1 VIDPSSEALLR
12 EALRLTETGALADA
26 AALYARLLERAPEF
40 ADGWYHLGLLQR
52 RLRRY
57 EDALHSYAQALERGV
72 STPEAVHLN
81 RGVVYADFLHQPDAA
96 AGELRAAL
104 GLNPHYTPALL
115 NLANLY
121 EDHGQREQAIDL
133 YGQVLA
139 REPGNGEALA
149 RSANLHTFRTR
160 DDPWIGRLE
169 RPLAAPE
176 ASAGERASLG
186 FALGR
191 ALDECGD
198 YEAAFSAYAAANRA
212 SLAAVTGVAAYDRG
226 AAELRIDRLLTAFP
240 ARSRRV
246 VAPTGEP
253 RPIFICGM
261 FRSGSTL
268 TEQLL
273 AAHPEIAAGGELDLL
288 PHLAENQLGPFP
300 ESMLQ
305 VSVESLASFA
315 AGYRSTL
322 ARLFPGAP
330 CVTDK
335 RPDNYLYIGLIKM
348 LFPDARIVHT
358 TRHPLDNCLSVYFA
372 HLDPALRYAFDL
384 LDIAHHF
391 GQYRRLMAHWR
402 SLYRDDILDVDYDAL
417 VREPRAALER
427 VLRFCG
433 LPWDERCLAGP
444 RPGAVV
450 KTASVWQVREPLHQR
465 SSGRWR
471 HYERQLAALR
481 DSLGDL
487 DDTP

>member
-1 VIDPSSEALLR
+1 VIDPSSEALQR
-12 EALRLTETGALADA
+12 EALRLTETGALAEA
-26 AALYARLLERAPEF
+26 AALYARLLERTPEL
-40 ADGWYHLGLLQR
+40 ADGWYNLGLLQR

-57 EDALHSYAQALERGV
+57 EDALHSYAQALARGV

-81 RGVVYADFLHQPDAA
+81 RAVVYADFLHEPDAA
-96 AGELRAAL
+96 EGELRAAL
-104 GLNPHYTPALL
+104 GLNPDYSPALL

-121 EDHGQREQAIDL
+121 EDQGQRAAAIDL
-133 YGQVLA
+133 YAQVLA
-139 REPGNGEALA
+139 REPGHCEALA

-160 DDPWIGRLE
+160 DDPWISRLE
-169 RPLAAPE
+169 KHLAAPE

-212 SLAAVTGVAAYDRG
+212 SRAAVTGVAAYDRD
-226 AAELRIDRLLTAFP
+226 AAELQIERLLTAFP
-240 ARSRRV
+240 ARPRRV

-268 TEQLL
+268 TEQML
-273 AAHPEIAAGGELDLL
+273 AAHPLIAAGGELDLL
-288 PHLAENQLGPFP
+288 PHLAQHELAPFP

-305 VSVESLASFA
+305 ISVEALESLAG
-315 AGYRSTL
+315 GYRKTL

-335 RPDNYLYIGLIKM
+335 RPDNYLYIGLIKT

-358 TRHPLDNCLSVYFA
+358 TRDPLDNCLSVYFA

-384 LDIAHHF
+384 LDIAHHLR
-391 GQYRRLMAHWR
+391 QYRRLMAHWR
-402 SLYRDDILDVDYDAL
+402 LLYRDDILDVDYDAL

-427 VLRFCG
+427 LVRFCG

-444 RPGAVV
+444 RPGAIV

-471 HYERQLAALR
+471 HYERHLAALR
-481 DSLGDL
+481 ESLGDL
-487 DDTP
+487 GGPP